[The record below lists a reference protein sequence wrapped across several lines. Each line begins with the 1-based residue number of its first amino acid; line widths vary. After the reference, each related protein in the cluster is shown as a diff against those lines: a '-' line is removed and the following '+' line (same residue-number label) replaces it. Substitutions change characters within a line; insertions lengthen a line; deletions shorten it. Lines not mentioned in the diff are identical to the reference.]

1 MPTRR
6 LVAELVERQRL
17 VDEGVLPAELVAA
30 SCDAALRVVGRR
42 HPSPSTPPV
51 EPGATP
57 KPYAPNPALI
67 ATIEQTLNQRAGTLT
82 RFFGF
87 VPSHDDTDN
96 VGVIYAIR
104 ADPDLSEAQADAL
117 VALYEHFAGTP

>member
-1 MPTRR
+1 MNKAERTCEPVPKQHQAPKARKR
-6 LVAELVERQRL
+6 LRPVSPKRAGEKAERDAVREI
-17 VDEGVLPAELVAA
+17 VL
-30 SCDAALRVVGRR
+30 
-42 HPSPSTPPV
+42 
-51 EPGATP
+51 
-57 KPYAPNPALI
+57 
-67 ATIEQTLNQRAGTLT
+67 EQTLNQRAGTLT

>member
-1 MPTRR
+1 MEPPATPRTKKASR
-6 LVAELVERQRL
+6 
-17 VDEGVLPAELVAA
+17 DLPGFA
-30 SCDAALRVVGRR
+30 DALRRSMRARGYTQTMLAEDLGVTQSMV
-42 HPSPSTPPV
+42 STWV
-51 EPGATP
+51 NGL
-57 KPYAPNPALI
+57 YAPNPALI

-104 ADPDLSEAQADAL
+104 ADPGLSEAQADAL